1 MSKSRKYRR
10 AVLLITAGIMTA
22 ALFCLT
28 LAVAVLIQF
37 GVENVA
43 LNNVT
48 DHGYFAPQSAALDRR
63 VKDLTRQCG
72 LPEKIV
78 SNIFDSE
85 EVLPITKEYTLNRL
99 KGFESDLN
107 TEPVKERLK
116 ANLYQYLDEAGISK
130 SALDMDALNQ
140 YLSQAAGLYKQTVD
154 NSFILYYRQIRQ
166 SVIKPAI
173 AAAFAAAIAAAAC
186 IFYMHKVT
194 GMRRKTLSYT
204 IRALLASGILC
215 GAVALWYFVLGGTPK
230 IIYSPEYMAAICQNF
245 ETSFFKQFLF
255 GMMLWFLAAGGCA
268 AAIFKIR
275 QGRRAI

>member
-28 LAVAVLIQF
+28 LAVVVLIQF

-43 LNNVT
+43 LSNVT
-48 DHGYFAPQSAALDRR
+48 DQGYFEPQSAAIDRR

-72 LPEKIV
+72 LPEEIV
-78 SNIFDSE
+78 SNVFGSGEI
-85 EVLPITKEYTLNRL
+85 LPITKEYTVNRL

-107 TEPVKERLK
+107 TEPVKERLR
-116 ANLYQYLDEAGISK
+116 ANLYQYMDDNGISK
-130 SALDMDALNQ
+130 AALDMDALNQ

-173 AAAFAAAIAAAAC
+173 AAAFAAAIAVAAC

-204 IRALLASGILC
+204 IRALLASGLLC
-215 GAVALWYFVLGGTPK
+215 GAAALWYFVLGGDPQIT
-230 IIYSPEYMAAICQNF
+230 YSPEYMADICKNF
-245 ETSFFKQFLF
+245 EAFFFKQFLL
-255 GMMLWFLAAGGCA
+255 GMILWFLAAGGCA
-268 AAIFKIR
+268 AAILKIR